1 MNSNVLLALC
11 AVLVAS
17 TVVSAANRECYSGT
31 GDTYTKV
38 TCQSANVNYC
48 SKITLAGQVKRACDD
63 LNYCPNQGDKCA
75 NQGST
80 IGEVCCCNSDNCNSA
95 TTTTTSFVLGLV
107 TLSAGLISCFV
118 RL

>member
-11 AVLVAS
+11 VVLTVA
-17 TVVSAANRECYSGT
+17 SAANRECYSGT
-31 GDTYTKV
+31 GDQYSKV
-38 TCQSANVNYC
+38 TCDSANVNYC
-48 SKITLAGQVKRACDD
+48 SKVTLAGVVKRGCDV

-107 TLSAGLISCFV
+107 TLAAGLTSCFV

>member
-11 AVLVAS
+11 AVLIAS
-17 TVVSAANRECYSGT
+17 TVVSANRNCYSGT
-31 GDTYTKV
+31 GDNYSKV
-38 TCQSANVNYC
+38 TCDSSSVNYC
-48 SKITLAGQVKRACDD
+48 SKVTLAGVVKRGCDI
-63 LNYCPNQGDKCA
+63 LNACPNQGDKCA

-80 IGEVCCCNSDNCNSA
+80 IGEVCCCDSDNCNAA

-107 TLSAGLISCFV
+107 TLAAGLTSCFV